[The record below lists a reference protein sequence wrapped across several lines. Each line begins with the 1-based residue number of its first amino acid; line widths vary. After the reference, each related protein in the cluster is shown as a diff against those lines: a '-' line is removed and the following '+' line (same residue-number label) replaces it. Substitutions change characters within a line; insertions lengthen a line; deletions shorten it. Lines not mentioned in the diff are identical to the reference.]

1 VEYLSPWAEALHFA
15 WSCGL
20 VAASGPLGR
29 GVVDGLRRV
38 LRGGDSSAAEGVFRA
53 LFILSQTTTVILTLL
68 RSSYPHLSLGAAT
81 SSSSSLPPDGLVR
94 QGRALTLA
102 RAAVTA
108 EVASAA
114 ALRLAGGVAGA
125 DAPLG
130 PVVAALLCD
139 PSRYRTSTSPCQ
151 P

>member
-1 VEYLSPWAEALHFA
+1 M
-15 WSCGL
+15 
-20 VAASGPLGR
+20 
-29 GVVDGLRRV
+29 
-38 LRGGDSSAAEGVFRA
+38 
-53 LFILSQTTTVILTLL
+53 SQSTIVILTLL
-68 RSSYPHLSLGAAT
+68 PSSHPHISSRVA
-81 SSSSSLPPDGLVR
+81 SSSSSLSSSDGLVR

-114 ALRLAGGVAGA
+114 ALRLAGGMAGA

-139 PSRYRTSTSPCQ
+139 PTRYLTSTSPCQ

>member
-1 VEYLSPWAEALHFA
+1 MCSEPFEYVTVDYRHFHASSFLPSP
-15 WSCGL
+15 
-20 VAASGPLGR
+20 PLC
-29 GVVDGLRRV
+29 VCHLIVIV
-38 LRGGDSSAAEGVFRA
+38 
-53 LFILSQTTTVILTLL
+53 TVIVTHTDAVP
-68 RSSYPHLSLGAAT
+68 S
-81 SSSSSLPPDGLVR
+81 DGLVR

-151 P
+151 SAIAPFAPSLLILIRRCMTFS